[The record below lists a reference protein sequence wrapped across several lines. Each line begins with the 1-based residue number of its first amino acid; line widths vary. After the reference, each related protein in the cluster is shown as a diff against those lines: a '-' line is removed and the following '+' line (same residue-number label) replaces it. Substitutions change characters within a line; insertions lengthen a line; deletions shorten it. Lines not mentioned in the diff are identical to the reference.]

1 MSIQFHEESNTFILD
16 TRDTSYRMQISR
28 YGNLLHLYYGRR
40 ICDVSL
46 DYLLRFQDRGFS
58 PNPNEAGNDRTFS
71 LDFLPQEFSTDGKG
85 DYRSPSIEVEN
96 GDGSFIFSGKVT
108 GHRIYRGK
116 YRLEGMPS
124 LRAAE
129 GDTVDSLEIRLEDA
143 ESGAALGTLMQVL
156 PYPAHD
162 VYVIRGEKE
171 FMVPAVP
178 AFIQEINLEKET
190 IQIHVW
196 EGLL

>member
-1 MSIQFHEESNTFILD
+1 MRPDYIEIGTIVNTHGVRGEMKLAV
-16 TRDTSYRMQISR
+16 RD
-28 YGNLLHLYYGRR
+28 
-40 ICDVSL
+40 VEPA
-46 DYLLRFQDRGFS
+46 LLR
-58 PNPNEAGNDRTFS
+58 PVKT
-71 LDFLPQEFSTDGKG
+71 L
-85 DYRSPSIEVEN
+85 YI
-96 GDGSFIFSGKVT
+96 DGSAYPVASARIHKDCLLVTFPSVTDLDAALRFKGKAVSI
-108 GHRIYRGK
+108 RREDV
-116 YRLEGMPS
+116 RLPEGVYFP
-124 LRAAE
+124 AE
-129 GDTVDSLEIRLEDA
+129 LIGLSAVDA